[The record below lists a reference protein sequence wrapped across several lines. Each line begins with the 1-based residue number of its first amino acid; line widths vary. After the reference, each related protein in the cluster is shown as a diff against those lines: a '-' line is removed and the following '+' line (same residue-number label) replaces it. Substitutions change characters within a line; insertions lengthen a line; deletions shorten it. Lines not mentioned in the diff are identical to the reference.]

1 MKKKILSVFLTLAMA
16 AGVVLVPNGGLIFK
30 SSAESSDDYEYVNK
44 YITLSKR
51 DYSWD
56 YLPEL
61 HVNTDLSENSAT
73 LTWKAVPDAV
83 QYDILRYNSTK
94 KEYAI
99 IATKKGNATSHKI
112 TGLKP
117 GTFYTFRVRAQT
129 SYEGNRYIS
138 NLSDISVRTLDD
150 PSKIKSRNDKID
162 KGYTA
167 GVTSKTVKI
176 SAKNIYTTA
185 DTRSNWARVS
195 SLTQFVDKGGNP
207 CFAYEDG
214 DYIKIAKL
222 DKNQKLTSTLKIK
235 KKYPLFGGLTSDAKG
250 NYYIVWGQDD
260 EKEKKTV
267 VTLAVSKYNGD
278 GKHIKTTTYQGGDIG
293 TKLPF
298 YYGVTGMT
306 PYRCGNCAIALK
318 GDVLV
323 VNYARTMYKS
333 SDGLNHQSNGVIAVN
348 ISSMEKNQDYG
359 SYASHSFDQRVMFD
373 KTGAVWFAQHGDAYP
388 RGFKAE
394 TEGKAFV
401 PFHFY
406 LDASDFS
413 DMYIVNITNAQ
424 LGGIVETS
432 TGIVL
437 AGASVKGMTKSTY
450 EKQSRNL
457 FVVYADPELKM
468 PGGKS
473 RTGDCNGAK
482 VTDTGILWL
491 TDYGTDYEARESQV
505 VYTNNDRIVV
515 MWEKHNRKTGKFAQ
529 SYYMVLSSNGA
540 VLQKAAPMNKIRLNA
555 CEEPVYA
562 NGRIYWVTAEY
573 GGNAKIHELKIGELV
588 PKKK

>member
-1 MKKKILSVFLTLAMA
+1 VDT
-16 AGVVLVPNGGLIFK
+16 N
-30 SSAESSDDYEYVNK
+30 
-44 YITLSKR
+44 
-51 DYSWD
+51 
-56 YLPEL
+56 
-61 HVNTDLSENSAT
+61 LSENSAT
-73 LTWKAVPDAV
+73 LTWGAVPGEE
-83 QYDILRYNSTK
+83 YEIFRYNST
-94 KEYAI
+94 
-99 IATKKGNATSHKI
+99 TKKYAKIASKKGSAASHTI

-117 GTFYTFRVRAQT
+117 GTFYKFRVRAYM
-129 SYEGNRYIS
+129 SYNGDKYA
-138 NLSDISVRTLDD
+138 SDYAEISVRTLDA

-167 GVTSKTVKI
+167 SVTSKTVKI
-176 SAKNIYTTA
+176 SDKNIYTTA
-185 DTRSNWARVS
+185 NTTSNWARVS
-195 SLTQFVDKGGNP
+195 PLTQFVDKDGNP
-207 CFAYEDG
+207 GFAYEDG

-235 KKYPLFGGLTSDAKG
+235 KKYPLFGGLVSDAKG
-250 NYYIVWGQDD
+250 NYYIVWGQHD
-260 EKEKKTV
+260 ENEKKTV

-278 GKHIKTTTYQGGDIG
+278 GKYVKTTTYRGGDLN

-298 YYGVTGMT
+298 
-306 PYRCGNCAIALK
+306 RSGNCAIALK

-323 VNYARTMYKS
+323 VSYARQMYKS
-333 SDGLNHQSNGVIAVN
+333 SDGKNHQSNGVIAVN
-348 ISSMEKNQDYG
+348 ISSMENNQNYA
-359 SYASHSFDQRVMFD
+359 SYTSHSFDQRVMFD
-373 KTGAVWFAQHGDAYP
+373 KAGTVWFADHGDAYP
-388 RGFKAE
+388 RGFTISAE
-394 TEGKAFV
+394 RESFNFV

-406 LDASDFS
+406 LDASDIS
-413 DMYIVNITNAQ
+413 DMGIVNRTNAQ
-424 LGGIVETS
+424 LGGMVETS

-437 AGASVKGMTKSTY
+437 VGASVKGMTKSTY

-482 VTDTGILWL
+482 VTDTGIRWL
-491 TDYGTDYEARESQV
+491 TDYGTNYEAREPQV

-540 VLQKAAPMNKIRLNA
+540 VLQKATPMNKIRLNA
-555 CEEPVYA
+555 CEEPIYA
-562 NGRIYWVTAEY
+562 NGRIYWVTAD

-588 PKKK
+588 RKKK